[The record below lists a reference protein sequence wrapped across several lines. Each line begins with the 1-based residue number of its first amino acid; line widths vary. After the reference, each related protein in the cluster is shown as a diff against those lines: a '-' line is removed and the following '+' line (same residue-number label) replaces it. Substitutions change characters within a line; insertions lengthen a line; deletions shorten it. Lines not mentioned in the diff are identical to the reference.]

1 METTKFL
8 SLGVV
13 AMVAMTVSACGGA
26 TNSSA
31 GEPPASTP
39 VPAQP
44 VAASSPAAGLE
55 RLRGEAVVGKDGYGV
70 TPCGSDRQRIVEFAP
85 DAQAF
90 IDRFLEPGGRLAF
103 FFDGWVREREG
114 KWIVDSVER
123 VHTEGPRCDAPL
135 EQAMFVARGTEPFWS
150 LSLSA
155 TGWELQRPGQEA
167 LRVQAPATRA
177 GTAYVWESSAPA
189 AKVEIVPGYCADG
202 MADAASGWE
211 AKLSL
216 DGKTLSGC
224 AHRGALALP

>member
-1 METTKFL
+1 
-8 SLGVV
+8 
-13 AMVAMTVSACGGA
+13 MVAMTASACGGA
-26 TNSSA
+26 THSSA
-31 GEPPASTP
+31 GGPSASAPP
-39 VPAQP
+39 PAQP
-44 VAASSPAAGLE
+44 AAAASPVAELE
-55 RLRGEAVVGKDGYGV
+55 RLRGEAIVGKDGYGI

-85 DAQAF
+85 DAQVF
-90 IDRFLEPGGRLAF
+90 IDRFLQPGGRLEF

-114 KWIVDSVER
+114 KWIVESVER

-135 EQAMFVARGTEPFWS
+135 EQAVFVARGNEPFWS

-155 TGWELQRPGQEA
+155 TGWELQRPGQDA
-167 LRVQAPATRA
+167 LHAQAQAQAMKA

-202 MADAASGWE
+202 MADAVSGWV

-216 DGKTLSGC
+216 EGKTLNGC